1 MQQWRHY
8 QWCEEEAAPSFGPS
22 LSCPTTGRR
31 VGRDRFPGSNIP
43 SLCDPPSDSAH
54 HWTTF
59 IAAVSLAKLSSFFL
73 QRSCCHINFLQNVS
87 AKSSVKMRVFLSMS
101 LGQPCLCT
109 AFATQ
114 CMGRSWLGRPT
125 VALESGNDGLHFEQ
139 EDYCR
144 RRRGC
149 ATSTSKGIVPAP
161 RLSAEG

>member
-1 MQQWRHY
+1 MRGK
-8 QWCEEEAAPSFGPS
+8 AAQ
-22 LSCPTTGRR
+22 
-31 VGRDRFPGSNIP
+31 DHFPGSNTP
-43 SLCDPPSDSAH
+43 SPCGLPSPAAH
-54 HWTTF
+54 HWLTF
-59 IAAVSLAKLSSFFL
+59 IDPASPSKLSSSFSPKELLSHQFKFL
-73 QRSCCHINFLQNVS
+73 RNVS

-109 AFATQ
+109 AFAQ
-114 CMGRSWLGRPT
+114 HCMDRTWLRRPT